1 MNRLLVVMVIGAFA
15 GCTCV
20 ETCTKDSDCKSG
32 RCAVAEG
39 VCTFEPDGGTAG
51 GRAGGSAGGTA
62 GGGVTAGGTAGGGMT
77 AGGGATGGGSTG
89 GGMTGGGT
97 GGGRPPLCD
106 GGCPVWA
113 ACIDDSAA
121 GVCEPGVLSVTTPV
135 DGGSYSA
142 GTDVSVLVTLLIPDG
157 GAPWPTVPGVSIPVA
172 TTWGQNVRAGSG
184 VAVLVAGAAD
194 AGPGVVTFGWDG
206 GPQNV
211 ERIVSF
217 TSCNSVSCQPWQG
230 CIPTV
235 GGGRCENLP
244 LTVSVTMPANDS
256 LATKSMTVPFQVTV
270 VSADAGRLPDAVPVV
285 GPGLDTSVPRDSP
298 TASTYTLQLNL
309 AAPDGLK
316 TYFAGW
322 DAGVPGLIATR
333 SLTYDGTAPGVVVE
347 VQPPM
352 RQGFEQDSL
361 AMNAWKKDEAALV
374 AVRVTDTTSPIE
386 PVTTAMVTS
395 PGGGMVTAAP
405 GQCSTCVTPAADAL
419 LGCFCFRADLSR
431 TPILAARGTAT
442 VTVTGVLDRLMNASL
457 VASSPSFTVT
467 RFKWAR
473 TLNGA
478 AAGVQPLALSDAGV
492 VFAATRELSNGRVTA
507 FNPAGAV
514 LWETSDAGIITA
526 GPAVGAS
533 VWVGTQSGANI
544 ALTPMSLANGAPQPA
559 FCTDTS
565 GGAFEGDLAVAPL
578 RNGGSPVEGA
588 VGVRT
593 GLAQVR
599 AGVTGCPTQSVL
611 SSTGTPLVVARRG
624 ASTDIEVFVNRGST
638 TPLTKQTFDEGWAAN
653 SSYSFTGYGNLVSL
667 FTGPGFVGGGGG
679 FAPDNGLVLYAQNAV
694 AVAVT
699 SLTPSKAPVASP
711 TMDQPYSPV
720 SVGQGHIF
728 GGTQGGALRRF
739 VLSGGALTGARDEV
753 TGLGDI
759 SKTTPVLGKGGLVY
773 VVNAAGELAA
783 VDIGGTV
790 NAAVWRYPG
799 LFTVAANGIG
809 QPALDVVR
817 DAAGAPQCTRGL
829 GVLYVPS
836 VNLGVATV
844 TAVIVDSPGLDPLAP
859 WPKYQ
864 RDNRNSGFADA
875 TSPGACP

>member
-1 MNRLLVVMVIGAFA
+1 M
-15 GCTCV
+15 CV
-20 ETCTKDSDCKSG
+20 
-32 RCAVAEG
+32 A
-39 VCTFEPDGGTAG
+39 
-51 GRAGGSAGGTA
+51 
-62 GGGVTAGGTAGGGMT
+62 
-77 AGGGATGGGSTG
+77 
-89 GGMTGGGT
+89 
-97 GGGRPPLCD
+97 
-106 GGCPVWA
+106 
-113 ACIDDSAA
+113 
-121 GVCEPGVLSVTTPV
+121 
-135 DGGSYSA
+135 
-142 GTDVSVLVTLLIPDG
+142 
-157 GAPWPTVPGVSIPVA
+157 PVA
-172 TTWGQNVRAGSG
+172 NA
-184 VAVLVAGAAD
+184 
-194 AGPGVVTFGWDG
+194 
-206 GPQNV
+206 
-211 ERIVSF
+211 
-217 TSCNSVSCQPWQG
+217 
-230 CIPTV
+230 
-235 GGGRCENLP
+235 
-244 LTVSVTMPANDS
+244 LT
-256 LATKSMTVPFQVTV
+256 
-270 VSADAGRLPDAVPVV
+270 
-285 GPGLDTSVPRDSP
+285 
-298 TASTYTLQLNL
+298 
-309 AAPDGLK
+309 
-316 TYFAGW
+316 
-322 DAGVPGLIATR
+322 
-333 SLTYDGTAPGVVVE
+333 
-347 VQPPM
+347 
-352 RQGFEQDSL
+352 
-361 AMNAWKKDEAALV
+361 
-374 AVRVTDTTSPIE
+374 
-386 PVTTAMVTS
+386 
-395 PGGGMVTAAP
+395 
-405 GQCSTCVTPAADAL
+405 
-419 LGCFCFRADLSR
+419 GCFCFRADLSR
-431 TPILAARGTAT
+431 TPIPGARGTAT

-457 VASSPSFTVT
+457 VASSQPFTVT

-533 VWVGTQSGANI
+533 VWVGTQSGTNT
-544 ALTPMSLANGAPQPA
+544 ALTPLSAATGTPGAVWCFDNA
-559 FCTDTS
+559 S
-565 GGAFEGDLAVAPL
+565 GAFEGDLVVAPL
-578 RNGGSPVEGA
+578 R
-588 VGVRT
+588 RT
-593 GLAQVR
+593 GVTREGVLAVR
-599 AGVTGCPTQSVL
+599 SGLAEVFAGAPNCQSQSGL
-611 SSTGTPLVVARRG
+611 IATTGTPLLAARPAAG
-624 ASTDIEVFVNRGST
+624 SAVEVFANRGLT

-679 FAPDNGLVLYAQNAV
+679 FAPDNGLVFYAQNAV

-753 TGLGDI
+753 MGLGDI

-773 VVNAAGELAA
+773 VVNAAGELVA

-799 LFTVAANGIG
+799 LFTAAANGIG

-829 GVLYVPS
+829 GVLYVSS